1 MGVKMKSQ
9 IETNKAPGAIGPYS
23 QAILAGD
30 YVFVSGQL
38 PMDMAT
44 GEMQVDPAKAA
55 KASLDN
61 INAILNTVDLDMSN
75 IVKTLI
81 FLTDMNDFAAVNEV
95 YATYFKEM
103 PPARSCIAVTAL
115 PKGAVLE
122 IEAIASK

>member
-1 MGVKMKSQ
+1 MKSK

>member
-1 MGVKMKSQ
+1 MKSQ

-38 PMDMAT
+38 PVDMAT

>member
-1 MGVKMKSQ
+1 MEVKVKSQ

>member
-1 MGVKMKSQ
+1 MEVKVKSQ

-38 PMDMAT
+38 PVDMAT

>member
-1 MGVKMKSQ
+1 MKSQ

-61 INAILNTVDLDMSN
+61 INAILNTVNLDMSN

>member
-1 MGVKMKSQ
+1 MKSQ

>member
-1 MGVKMKSQ
+1 MKSQ

-23 QAILAGD
+23 QAILAED

-38 PMDMAT
+38 PVDMAT

-103 PPARSCIAVTAL
+103 PPARSCIAVTSL